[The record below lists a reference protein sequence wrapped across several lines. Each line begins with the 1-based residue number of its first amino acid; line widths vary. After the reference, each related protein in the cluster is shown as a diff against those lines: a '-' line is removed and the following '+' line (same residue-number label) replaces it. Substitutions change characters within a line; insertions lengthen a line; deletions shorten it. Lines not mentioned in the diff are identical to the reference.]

1 MNRSVA
7 SRWQRWSPRHSV
19 RVRVALVAGVGGIV
33 FAAAMTTW
41 VAKDQRSQVL
51 AAVDQSVQREARAMG
66 RGLALDLADRLSLV
80 RQLASEPALA
90 SGLPDLGQV
99 RLRLEQARNDVR
111 DIEWL
116 ALTDAQGHVISATG
130 ALLEGAD
137 VSGQPWFERGLKR
150 PAVGQPREVPA
161 LARYLAV
168 DARGRVPQLVDVAV
182 PVIDNDG
189 QTIGVLVGLVNW
201 ARLSERH
208 EQSLEDPQHG
218 RLVVLLDPDGR
229 ISFGPSVL
237 EGQALPASLVSALRA
252 GGASQLMSWP
262 ALGTMLTAV
271 SPMSW
276 TQEGDQQPWRLVLLT
291 EPQRVFAPLQALT
304 WRLWLGGLLGS
315 LVFAVLM
322 WWLTGRVVKPLQ
334 ALSRTAQA
342 LRRGEAAHFEAPA
355 QARDEIDVLA
365 TALSELHHR
374 LQARMAELG
383 AHRDLL
389 ESHIADRTAELVQA
403 RDRAEAANRAK
414 STFVA
419 NMSHEIRT
427 PMNAIMGMTFLMQ
440 QAQPNAEQAQR
451 LSVVR
456 QAAEHLLDI
465 INNVLDLSKIEAG
478 MFTLEARDFNLHE
491 TVRRA
496 VALLEPR
503 AADKGLFIDVD
514 LRHAPEH
521 LRGDA
526 VRVQQIV
533 LNLLGNA
540 VKFTDQGGV
549 FLRLRVDVQTES
561 ATVLRLEVRDTG
573 VGVSADDAARL
584 FNAFVQ
590 ADDSAARR
598 HGGTGL
604 GLAITRSLVELMD
617 GQIGVHSALGEG
629 STFWC
634 TFKLERAAPDVASP
648 QQASGASDVAPP
660 DGHEVIAELRARHG
674 DARVLLV
681 DDNAVN
687 RLLVEE
693 LLAMAGLRADSV
705 DSGVGAVERV
715 RTQPYDLVLMDVHMP
730 DMDGLAAT
738 RAIRAMPQG
747 GDLPILAMTAS
758 VLQDERQA
766 CLDAGMNAHLA
777 KPIDTQQLFQAVHH
791 WLSQRGAR
799 PH

>member
-1 MNRSVA
+1 MNRSA
-7 SRWQRWSPRHSV
+7 AGRWQRWSPRHSV
-19 RVRVALVAGVGGIV
+19 RVRVALVAGVGGIA
-33 FAAAMTTW
+33 FAAAIALW
-41 VAKDQRSQVL
+41 VVSDQRGQLL

-66 RGLALDLADRLSLV
+66 RGLALDLAERLSLV
-80 RQLASEPALA
+80 RQLAAEPALA

-99 RLRLEQARNDVR
+99 RLRLEQARNHVR

-116 ALTDAQGHVISATG
+116 ALTDAQGRVISATG

-137 VSGQPWFERGLKR
+137 VSGQPWFERGLNR
-150 PAVGQPREVPA
+150 PAVGQPRDVPP

-168 DARGRVPQLVDVAV
+168 DARGRVPQLVDVAA

-189 QTIGVLVGLVNW
+189 QTIGVVVGLVNW
-201 ARLSERH
+201 ARLGERH
-208 EQSLEDPQHG
+208 EQSLEDLSQG
-218 RLVVLLDPDGR
+218 RRVVLLDPQGR
-229 ISFGPSVL
+229 MSFGPSVL
-237 EGQALPASLVSALRA
+237 EGQALPASLVSDLRA
-252 GGASQLMSWP
+252 GAPSQLMSWP
-262 ALGTMLTAV
+262 GLGTMLTAV

-276 TQEGDQQPWRLVLLT
+276 TQEGAQQPWRLVLLT
-291 EPQRVFAPLQALT
+291 EPQRVFASLDTLT

-315 LVFAVLM
+315 LVFAALM

-342 LRRGEAAHFEAPA
+342 LQRGETAHFDTPA
-355 QARDEIDVLA
+355 RGRDEIAVLT
-365 TALSELHHR
+365 TALSELHQR
-374 LQARMAELG
+374 LQQRVAELA

-389 ESHIADRTAELVQA
+389 ESRIAERTTELVQA
-403 RDRAEAANRAK
+403 KDRAEAANRAK
-414 STFVA
+414 SAFVA

-440 QAQPNAEQAQR
+440 QAQPSPEQAER
-451 LSVVR
+451 LRMVR

-491 TVRRA
+491 VVRRA
-496 VALLEPR
+496 VALLESR
-503 AADKGLFIDVD
+503 ATEKSLFIDVD
-514 LRHAPEH
+514 LHHAPEH
-521 LRGDA
+521 VRGDG

-533 LNLLGNA
+533 LNLVGNA

-549 FLRLRVDVQTES
+549 FVRLRVDVQTES
-561 ATVLRLEVRDTG
+561 AVVLRLDVRDTG
-573 VGVSADDAARL
+573 IGVSDDDAARL

-604 GLAITRSLVELMD
+604 GLAITRSLVEHMG
-617 GQIGVHSALGEG
+617 GQIGVHSTVGEG

-634 TFKLERAAPDVASP
+634 TFKLERATPANAGPALVSHGADATLSDGNDVMA
-648 QQASGASDVAPP
+648 D
-660 DGHEVIAELRARHG
+660 LRANHG

-693 LLAMAGLRADSV
+693 LLAMAGLHVDSV
-705 DSGVGAVERV
+705 DSGLGAVERV
-715 RTQPYDLVLMDVHMP
+715 RSQPYDLVLMDVHMP
-730 DMDGLAAT
+730 DMDGLQAT
-738 RAIRAMPQG
+738 RVIREMPQG
-747 GDLPILAMTAS
+747 RDLPILAMTAS

-766 CLDAGMNAHLA
+766 CLDAGMDAHLG
-777 KPIDTQQLFQAVHH
+777 KPIDTPQLFRAVHH
-791 WLSQRGAR
+791 WLNRRS
-799 PH
+799 PLSH